1 MSETIEAN
9 TSTPKVQEIEEV
21 ITGLEQLKERIVND
35 TIETAKKVKMPKAKV
50 MAKLEQHPELSFID
64 KTLKELRLQQPT
76 PLTEAA
82 KQLIPKA
89 RIVSFKTWE
98 EVLPTEVIQL
108 FQMAD
113 DEGRYLTDD
122 DLQVLKKSEKI
133 PTFSLEAA
141 SLLRDC
147 AAEIV
152 DEAREKVLAKYPNI
166 TAEGGD
172 LYPPA
177 RAEACWRDFWHFLRC
192 ITYGIAGDRT
202 DFTSA
207 EGLHYMN
214 LLYQELLV
222 PLSAMVLGLEAI
234 KTASLKRFSEEK
246 QAELAPY
253 FDHLVSKLQQFST
266 C

>member
-1 MSETIEAN
+1 MT
-9 TSTPKVQEIEEV
+9 TQ
-21 ITGLEQLKERIVND
+21 
-35 TIETAKKVKMPKAKV
+35 
-50 MAKLEQHPELSFID
+50 
-64 KTLKELRLQQPT
+64 
-76 PLTEAA
+76 LTETA

-98 EVLPTEVIQL
+98 GVLPKEVIQL
-108 FQMAD
+108 FQIAD
-113 DEGRYLTDD
+113 EQGRYLTDSD
-122 DLQVLKKSEKI
+122 FELLKTSSLSLPI
-133 PTFSLEAA
+133 FSIEAA

-152 DEAREKVLAKYPNI
+152 DEAREKVLETYPNI

-192 ITYGIAGDRT
+192 ITYGIAGNST
-202 DFTSA
+202 EFTSA

-222 PLSAMVLGLEAI
+222 PLPAMVLGLESVKI
-234 KTASLKRFSEEK
+234 ASLKRFAPEK

-253 FDHLVSKLQQFST
+253 FDHLVTKIQEFS
-266 C
+266 

>member
-1 MSETIEAN
+1 
-9 TSTPKVQEIEEV
+9 
-21 ITGLEQLKERIVND
+21 
-35 TIETAKKVKMPKAKV
+35 

-76 PLTEAA
+76 SLTETA

-98 EVLPTEVIQL
+98 GVLPKEVIQL
-108 FQMAD
+108 FQMSD

-122 DLQVLKKSEKI
+122 DLQVLKNCEKM

-207 EGLHYMN
+207 EGLHYMS

-222 PLSAMVLGLEAI
+222 PLSAMVLGLEAV

-246 QAELAPY
+246 QVELAPY
-253 FDHLVSKLQQFST
+253 FDHLVSKLQQFSNS
-266 C
+266 